1 MAKIEDYVGKSDSKK
16 EAEPVD
22 DQLDLAELGTEE
34 STPNQPDEPKQE
46 DSLPEKYAG
55 KSMAELARMHQE
67 AESVIGRQ
75 GNEMGEL
82 RTAVNKL
89 IEDNLKATQVPEV
102 DSEGAQ
108 ESDVDFF
115 ADPVKS
121 VKDLVDKHPAVVKA
135 KETTDKLDRQG
146 RQSEIMKRHPDV
158 DQVFA
163 DPGFREW
170 IEKSPHRKQQLLK
183 ADKDYDVDAG
193 DALLTDYKEIKAAR
207 AGSSETN
214 KSTVS
219 PPDIKAAQTG
229 ALKGGGGGQRTGKII
244 YRADIVE
251 LQRTNPKRYNEMLP
265 AIRKAYAEGRVKKH

>member
-1 MAKIEDYVGKSDSKK
+1 MAKIEDYVNKNDDKK
-16 EAEPVD
+16 EKEPVD
-22 DQLDLAELGTEE
+22 TQLELSELETEE
-34 STPNQPDEPKQE
+34 STPNQPESPKE
-46 DSLPEKYAG
+46 ESLPNKYAG

-89 IEDNLKATQVPEV
+89 IEDNLKATQVPEGY
-102 DSEGAQ
+102 SEGAQ

-121 VKDLVDKHPAVVKA
+121 VRDLVDKHPTVAKA
-135 KETTDKLDRQG
+135 KETTDRLEKQG

-207 AGSSETN
+207 AGSSETK
-214 KSTVS
+214 KSTVTT
-219 PPDIKAAQTG
+219 PNIKAAQTG
-229 ALKGGGGGQRTGKII
+229 SLKGGGGNQRTGKII

-265 AIRKAYAEGRVKKH
+265 AIRKAYAEGRVRTH

>member
-1 MAKIEDYVGKSDSKK
+1 MAKIEDYVNKNDDKK
-16 EAEPVD
+16 EKEPVD
-22 DQLDLAELGTEE
+22 TQLELSELETEE
-34 STPNQPDEPKQE
+34 STPNQPESPKE
-46 DSLPEKYAG
+46 ESLPNKYAG

-82 RTAVNKL
+82 RSAVNKL
-89 IEDNLKATQVPEV
+89 IEDNLKATQVPEGY
-102 DSEGAQ
+102 SEGAQ

-121 VKDLVDKHPAVVKA
+121 VRDLVDKHPTVAKA
-135 KETTDKLDRQG
+135 KETTDRLERQG

-207 AGSSETN
+207 AGSSETK
-214 KSTVS
+214 KSTVTT
-219 PPDIKAAQTG
+219 PNIKAAQTG
-229 ALKGGGGGQRTGKII
+229 SLKGGGGNQRTGKII

-265 AIRKAYAEGRVKKH
+265 AIRKAYAEGRVRTH

>member
-22 DQLDLAELGTEE
+22 NQLDLAELGTEE

-89 IEDNLKATQVPEV
+89 IE
-102 DSEGAQ
+102 

-121 VKDLVDKHPAVVKA
+121 VRDLVDKHPAVVKA

-214 KSTVS
+214 KSTV
-219 PPDIKAAQTG
+219 PQPDIKAAQTG

-265 AIRKAYAEGRVKKH
+265 AIRKAYAEGRVRTH

>member
-1 MAKIEDYVGKSDSKK
+1 MAKIEDYVNKNDDKK
-16 EAEPVD
+16 EKEPVD
-22 DQLDLAELGTEE
+22 TQLELSELETEE
-34 STPNQPDEPKQE
+34 STPNQPESPKE
-46 DSLPEKYAG
+46 ESLPNKYAG

-89 IEDNLKATQVPEV
+89 IEDNLKATQVPEGY
-102 DSEGAQ
+102 SEGAQ

-121 VKDLVDKHPAVVKA
+121 VRDLVDKHPTVAKA
-135 KETTDKLDRQG
+135 KETTDRLERQG

-207 AGSSETN
+207 AGSSETK
-214 KSTVS
+214 KSTVTT
-219 PPDIKAAQTG
+219 PNIKAAQTG
-229 ALKGGGGGQRTGKII
+229 SLKGGGGNQRTGKII

-265 AIRKAYAEGRVKKH
+265 AIRKAYAEGRVRTH